1 MLEFLD
7 GLEDTDV
14 DSQCDDD
21 PIDDLE
27 MEHSLGWTDSEA
39 RRGRYAD
46 QWSVDAELDKCD
58 DEPSLG
64 ALEGHTDQSRW
75 EQSNRSDREADGS
88 ESGIGDHEG
97 LVEQVGQED
106 WQPIFFV

>member
-1 MLEFLD
+1 MTLSTILKWSTPSA
-7 GLEDTDV
+7 GLT
-14 DSQCDDD
+14 
-21 PIDDLE
+21 
-27 MEHSLGWTDSEA
+27 A
-39 RRGRYAD
+39 RPAVVVYAD

-106 WQPIFFV
+106 WQPVFFV